1 MLTNPLAHVTLTEVP
16 AGLLLFSA
24 GIVLGGL
31 VAFAFR
37 YLRTS

>member
-1 MLTNPLAHVTLTEVP
+1 MFNHTLAHITLTEVP
-16 AGLLLFSA
+16 AGMLLFSA
-24 GIVLGGL
+24 GIVIGGL